1 MAHILLVEDD
11 PDIRQLL
18 LAVIETAGHT
28 ADCVMTKQQAV
39 YLLAPRSH
47 ELAICNVILP
57 DGSGRDVATSA
68 MKLGMKILLVSGN
81 PDAMEAMNIAGIPYL
96 AKPFRLRDF
105 TRLIEDRLS
114 SC

>member
-1 MAHILLVEDD
+1 MLLVEDD
-11 PDIRQLL
+11 PDLRRLL
-18 LAVIETAGHT
+18 QDVIAAAGHT
-28 ADCVMTKQQAV
+28 ADCVMTKQEAV

-68 MKLGMKILLVSGN
+68 MKLGIKTVLVSGN
-81 PDAMEAMNIAGIPYL
+81 PDAMEAMSVAGTPYL
-96 AKPFRLRDF
+96 AKPFRLRDL
-105 TRLIEDRLS
+105 TRLIEDQLS